1 MAVMPLDARRPA
13 VACLLLCASL
23 TVAEAAKTIPLPPR
37 RPPDLIQRQPT
48 VAAPVTPATKAPE
61 ITQDTSQSASPL
73 EDMSREQLIAEVNSA
88 LTKLKQFNA
97 KFSQTDQNGQSV
109 SGQLTVLR
117 PGRLR
122 FDYNPPSALKIIADG
137 NNVAVID
144 ERLGTRDLYSIGL
157 TPLKFLLS
165 RSIDLGREFKISDI
179 RVEQDRLILEA
190 EDSATFG
197 GSSQI
202 DLIFDRKT
210 LLLRSWTVIDPQGY
224 AVTIKLTQID
234 TKHEPDPM
242 GFVIPETVTPTK

>member
-1 MAVMPLDARRPA
+1 MPRDARRPA
-13 VACLLLCASL
+13 VACLILFASL
-23 TVAEAAKTIPLPPR
+23 TVAEAAKKIPLPPR
-37 RPPDLIQRQPT
+37 RPLDLIQRQPAE
-48 VAAPVTPATKAPE
+48 AAPVTSTTKTPE
-61 ITQDTSQSASPL
+61 VSQDALKSTPL
-73 EDMSREQLIAEVNSA
+73 LENMSREELIAEVNSA

-97 KFSQTDQNGQSV
+97 KFSQIDQNGQSV
-109 SGQLTVLR
+109 SGQLTLLR

-179 RVEQDRLILEA
+179 RVEPDRLILEA

-202 DLIFDRKT
+202 NLIFDRKT
-210 LLLRSWTVIDPQGY
+210 LLLRSWTVTDPQGY
-224 AVTIKLTQID
+224 AVTIKLSQID

-242 GFVIPETVTPTK
+242 GFVIPETVKPTK

>member
-13 VACLLLCASL
+13 VACLIFIASL
-23 TVAEAAKTIPLPPR
+23 TVADAAKKIPLPPR
-37 RPPDLIQRQPT
+37 KPPELMQSQP
-48 VAAPVTPATKAPE
+48 AVTPPLTPAPKASE
-61 ITQDTSQSASPL
+61 VTQESSQSMPLL
-73 EDMSREQLIAEVNSA
+73 EDMSREELIAEVNVA
-88 LTKLKQFNA
+88 LTKLKQFSA

-165 RSIDLGREFKISDI
+165 RSIDLGREFKISDV
-179 RVEQDRLILEA
+179 RLEPDRLVLEA
-190 EDSATFG
+190 DDTATFG
-197 GSSQI
+197 GSSHI
-202 DLIFDRKT
+202 ILGFERKT
-210 LLLRSWTVIDPQGY
+210 LLLKNWTVIDPQGY
-224 AVTIKLTQID
+224 SVTIRLSQID

-242 GFVIPETVTPTK
+242 GFVIPEAVKPTK

>member
-13 VACLLLCASL
+13 VACLILFASL

-37 RPPDLIQRQPT
+37 RPPDLIQRQPAVT
-48 VAAPVTPATKAPE
+48 VPVTSPTKTPDV
-61 ITQDTSQSASPL
+61 TQDASQSTPSL
-73 EDMSREQLIAEVNSA
+73 DEMSREELIAEVNSA
-88 LTKLKQFNA
+88 LTKLKQFSA

-144 ERLGTRDLYSIGL
+144 ERLMTRDLYSIGL

-165 RSIDLGREFKISDI
+165 RSIDLGREFKIGDI
-179 RVEQDRLILEA
+179 RVEQDRLVLEA

-202 DLIFDRKT
+202 NLIFDRKT
-210 LLLRSWTVIDPQGY
+210 LLLRSWTVTDPQGY
-224 AVTIKLTQID
+224 AVTIKLSQID
-234 TKHEPDPM
+234 TKHEPDLM
-242 GFVIPETVTPTK
+242 GFVIPDAVKPTK